1 MKSNIVRFSFFV
13 IALILLFV
21 TTNIN
26 WGKNDWK
33 GALESDAKGYYA
45 YLPAVFI
52 YKDLNFSFLEKVE
65 AKYDQ
70 KHLYYD
76 YRSNAHGA
84 LINKYYGG
92 VAVLQLPFF
101 LGAHAITS
109 ISGSDTDGYSK
120 YYMLSISL
128 ASWFYHLFGLCFMV
142 LLLQWYRV
150 IPNII
155 VLTLLAT
162 SFGTNLFVYTIVEA
176 GMSHVYSF
184 SMVAAF
190 LYFSM
195 KVLVE
200 GHRRSIFWWSLTL
213 GLIVLCRPINVLV
226 LLFLPFLFPNGK
238 AFLEKIKSML
248 GSFANMLL
256 LVLPFLVIISFQF
269 IYYKLA
275 TNHFLVYSYDEEGF
289 NFLNPQ
295 WINFLFSYKKGL
307 FLYTPMYLFAAISLF
322 FVKQFSLFQK
332 VMWFISMCLVIY
344 VFSSWWMWF
353 YGGGFS
359 GRVMV
364 EFIPLFMLSLALF
377 LNQLKGTKRIIAIN
391 SIVLLIAVCQL
402 QSYQYRFYE
411 IHYSEMTKEKYWDVF
426 LLRNRY

>member
-1 MKSNIVRFSFFV
+1 
-13 IALILLFV
+13 
-21 TTNIN
+21 
-26 WGKNDWK
+26 
-33 GALESDAKGYYA
+33 
-45 YLPAVFI
+45 
-52 YKDLNFSFLEKVE
+52 
-65 AKYDQ
+65 
-70 KHLYYD
+70 
-76 YRSNAHGA
+76 
-84 LINKYYGG
+84 
-92 VAVLQLPFF
+92 
-101 LGAHAITS
+101 
-109 ISGSDTDGYSK
+109 
-120 YYMLSISL
+120 
-128 ASWFYHLFGLCFMV
+128 
-142 LLLQWYRV
+142 
-150 IPNII
+150 
-155 VLTLLAT
+155 
-162 SFGTNLFVYTIVEA
+162 
-176 GMSHVYSF
+176 
-184 SMVAAF
+184 
-190 LYFSM
+190 M